1 VKKLL
6 FVLLLLTLV
15 GGIAQVAAAA
25 TGEQAAGEEAN
36 GMEAKGMMARS
47 DDRAAAPSPDFSSR
61 TPLYKLCPSDSFEVD
76 FPYTPEYNQS
86 LTIRPDGFVNFRELG
101 DMHIAGL
108 TLPELTE
115 KLKQSYSG
123 FLHDPVVNI
132 TLKEFNKPYVV
143 VGGQVDK
150 PGKYELRAD
159 MTVTEVLAMA
169 GAFNERAKHS
179 QVLLVRK
186 SGPEWAEVR
195 TLDVKAMMKDGLR
208 EDVHLES
215 GDMIFVPKNFISKI
229 RPWIPI
235 NNLPSAMAHF

>member
-1 VKKLL
+1 VKKLP
-6 FVLLLLTLV
+6 FVLLMLTLV

-25 TGEQAAGEEAN
+25 TGEESTGV
-36 GMEAKGMMARS
+36 EAKGMIARS
-47 DDRAAAPSPDFSSR
+47 DDRGAAPSPDFSSR

-76 FPYTPEYNQS
+76 FPYTPEYNQTM
-86 LTIRPDGFVNFRELG
+86 TIRPDGFVNFREIG
-101 DMHIAGL
+101 DMHIAGM

-115 KLKQSYSG
+115 KLKQSYSRI
-123 FLHDPVVNI
+123 LHDPVVNI

-159 MTVTEVLAMA
+159 MTVTEVLAIA
-169 GAFNERAKHS
+169 GGFNERAKHS
-179 QVLLVRK
+179 SVLLVRK

-195 TLDVKAMMKDGLR
+195 TLNVKAMMKDGLR
-208 EDVHLES
+208 EDVHLEN
-215 GDMIFVPKNFISKI
+215 GDMIFVPKNTVSKI

-235 NNLPSAMAHF
+235 NNLPSALAAF